1 MRRTDSP
8 VGFATGGG
16 AREGNQTLSFEG
28 SRLLP
33 KDEQVY
39 VLKECPP
46 ALSIGKTVID
56 GGHLFVWDPRESQP
70 YLVSKSDIHRCKLRV
85 PRNARINATRVVE
98 YVPQFEEQLQPRVA
112 SASTSLSPVTTALPS
127 PPEGEHPAG
136 EVPLTPIAGRGS
148 APEGYEPTEIGSD
161 DEDVAMV
168 ESYAF
173 AERVRDELFGRAEE
187 PPEAP
192 EPAPPQEP
200 EPPLPPPAI
209 PPPGEDDRSREERLR
224 AEATSEKHLR
234 THFPKNPY
242 CKICSVAKTTSARV
256 AKKPDTKA
264 DDHIDAPTKPFQ
276 QLATDD
282 VIIAKGDDH
291 VGIGV
296 GGVKTHHVVRDVF
309 SGARVAYPMS
319 RRGAPQHARNF
330 RHFLGLKAGEA
341 PTSCLIKMDEAGELI
356 AAAEEVGLTPETS
369 LPNRWPHNATL
380 ERDIREEKECC
391 RAIHLQSGLP
401 YDMHTYS
408 FPFACLSLSFDR
420 TAPIGD
426 KTQWEALTKEPFNGT
441 RACFGQLVWYR
452 KKGSKKTLDPN
463 MAPGLFLGWRV
474 DPGMRYRNVVRV
486 MDYSDFR
493 EKRNVSAIDVP
504 EPELFIEEGPPVFPV
519 ANATHKSLVDGSTLE
534 SAARRALPDYPLR
547 EVPFPPEHGKVPPP
561 TPIGIQNPGLCIS
574 RLKGS

>member
-1 MRRTDSP
+1 M
-8 VGFATGGG
+8 
-16 AREGNQTLSFEG
+16 
-28 SRLLP
+28 
-33 KDEQVY
+33 
-39 VLKECPP
+39 
-46 ALSIGKTVID
+46 
-56 GGHLFVWDPRESQP
+56 
-70 YLVSKSDIHRCKLRV
+70 
-85 PRNARINATRVVE
+85 
-98 YVPQFEEQLQPRVA
+98 
-112 SASTSLSPVTTALPS
+112 
-127 PPEGEHPAG
+127 
-136 EVPLTPIAGRGS
+136 PIAGRVS
-148 APEGYEPTEIGSD
+148 APEGYEPAEIGSD
-161 DEDVAMV
+161 DEDVALA

-173 AERVRDELFGRAEE
+173 AERVRDELFGRAEDA
-187 PPEAP
+187 PEAP
-192 EPAPPQEP
+192 EPEPPREP
-200 EPPLPPPAI
+200 EPPLPPPAH
-209 PPPGEDDRSREERLR
+209 PPPEEETRSREERLR
-224 AEATSEKHLR
+224 GEAISEKHLR

-242 CKICSVAKTTSARV
+242 CKICSIAKTTSARV

-264 DDHIDAPTKPFQ
+264 DDLVDAPTKPFQ

-296 GGVKTHHVVRDVF
+296 SGVKTHHVVRDVF

-319 RRGAPQHARNF
+319 QRGAPQHARNF
-330 RHFLGLKAGEA
+330 RHFLGLKTGEA

-369 LPNRWPHNATL
+369 LPNRWPHDAAL

-420 TAPIGD
+420 MAGIGD
-426 KTQWEALTKEPFNGT
+426 KTQWEALTKEPFTGT

-486 MDYSDFR
+486 MDYTDFR
-493 EKRNVSAIDVP
+493 EKRNVNAIDVP
-504 EPELFIEEGPPVFPV
+504 EPELFIEEGPPFFPV

-547 EVPFPPEHGKVPPP
+547 EVPFPPDPRKAPPP
-561 TPIGIQNPGLCIS
+561 TPRDPKSRAVYITFERIIKFGETPGCKACLG
-574 RLKGS
+574 KGSKHTDACRERFAKPSRNSVKSWLLARRPGGLKSLQRHCFRQCLLRPQHLHLHRQLRLRQGPVSILLILMTPMQGHLRTPLRIWPLPEARWE